1 MAIDTQK
8 LTYEEFLQL
17 PETKQRYEVI
27 DGELRFMSPGP
38 TTQHQRILRNLFLL
52 LYRFVETHSL
62 GEVLFAPLDIL
73 IRRAPLRTRQP
84 DLLFV
89 SQQRQG
95 IIGNQHIE
103 SGPDLVV
110 EILSPSHTRASVE
123 EKLDD
128 YWTIQVQ
135 ECWLVSP
142 EAGTVEVLR
151 HAPHGFERA
160 GLYGRGDEITSA
172 VLPEL
177 RVLVADIW

>member
-1 MAIDTQK
+1 MAVDTQK
-8 LTYEEFLQL
+8 LTYEEFLKL
-17 PETKQRYEVI
+17 PETRQRYEVI

-52 LYRFVETHSL
+52 LDRFVETHSL

-95 IIGNQHIE
+95 IIGSQHIE
-103 SGPDLVV
+103 AGPDLVV
-110 EILSPSHTRASVE
+110 EVLSPANTRANVE

-142 EAGTVEVLR
+142 EARTVEVLR
-151 HAPHGFERA
+151 HGSHGFERT
-160 GLYGRGDEITSA
+160 GLYGMGDVITSA
-172 VLPEL
+172 ILPDL
-177 RVLVADIW
+177 RVQVTDIW